1 MLQYRNEY
9 KYLCSEIEL
18 ALIKSRLDILMKRDE
33 NQSGDSY
40 RIRSLYFDDH
50 YDSAF
55 YENEAGVDNRRKF
68 RIRVYDNPAD
78 GIQLEIKYKVK
89 EKTHKDSCAL
99 TRQMCDDLINNAPI
113 KFADSLPG
121 PLKELLVERQLHGM
135 KPKIIIEYERSA
147 YVCSL
152 GNVRI
157 TFDRNIAYSK
167 NIQDFFDTYMPLV
180 PALRQGQHILEV
192 KYDEFIPD
200 YIMQIIQLG
209 NLNRGSFSKYYYACK
224 LAKGEEFYD

>member
-9 KYLCSEIEL
+9 KFLCSELEL
-18 ALIKSRLDILMKRDE
+18 ALIKSRLDILMERDRH
-33 NQSGDSY
+33 QSGDSY

-68 RIRVYDNPAD
+68 RIRVYDNPTD
-78 GIQLEIKYKVK
+78 QIQLEIKYKVK
-89 EKTHKDSCAL
+89 EKTHKESCAL
-99 TRQMCDDLINNAPI
+99 TRQMCEDLINHTPSALSE
-113 KFADSLPG
+113 SLPE

-135 KPKIIIEYERSA
+135 APKIIIEYERSA
-147 YVCSL
+147 YVCAL

-157 TFDRNIAYSK
+157 TFDKNIAYSK
-167 NIQDFFDTYMPLV
+167 NIGDFFDVYMPLV
-180 PALRQGQHILEV
+180 PVLQRGQHILEV

-200 YIMQIIQLG
+200 YIMQVMQLG

-224 LAKGEEFYD
+224 LARGEEFYD